1 MSMGKS
7 IRYWL
12 SLVTALLVGLCVAS
26 GLAMGS
32 NSAHYVIT
40 NDDAPLTNVVNGI
53 SIYSIAPDGQLTF
66 QQSVQP
72 GGFGIGGG
80 FFGENRIRVL
90 NSRDMQC
97 VYFSEAAAGEIVGVL
112 LQNDS
117 VGGMATGSA
126 GDGGTSN
133 GIGLALNSQYL
144 YASFTDSNTI
154 ATFLLEP
161 GCGLTFV
168 NDTAVGGLQGGFI
181 DAMAVHGNML
191 IATYGDGSIESFN
204 IAGGTPVSNG
214 DRQNSTATISS
225 QGATYPSAIDITE
238 DGHFAILG
246 DTSTSA
252 VVEVSD
258 ISSGRL
264 AKTVVYQ
271 SAAVIS
277 SSNIMLSPDET
288 LLYIVA
294 TQGDRVVAA
303 FFDKSTGKLSP
314 GCMSGLLKGYSQN
327 WSYVGGLTLAT
338 NTGTGEEVYVAE
350 FGSPSSIAM
359 VRVSSLAG
367 KCSLYEA
374 PNSPVADP
382 YSPGLLSIGT
392 FPPRLF

>member
-1 MSMGKS
+1 MGKS
-7 IRYWL
+7 IRCGL
-12 SLVTALLVGLCVAS
+12 SLVTALLVSLCVTNGPALAS
-26 GLAMGS
+26 DG
-32 NSAHYVIT
+32 AHYVIT
-40 NDDAPLTNVVNGI
+40 NDDAPQTNLVNGI
-53 SIYSIAPDGQLTF
+53 SIYSIAPNGQLTF

-80 FFGENRIRVL
+80 FFGEDRIRVL
-90 NSRDMQC
+90 NSGDTQC

-154 ATFLLEP
+154 GTFLLGP

-168 NDTAVGGLQGGFI
+168 NDISVAGLQGGVI

-214 DRQNSTATISS
+214 DEQNSTAAINA
-225 QGATYPSAIDITE
+225 QGATYPSAVDITE
-238 DGHFAILG
+238 DGHFAIFG

-264 AKTVVYQ
+264 TKTVVYQ
-271 SAAVIS
+271 SAGTIN

-294 TQGDRVVAA
+294 TQGDRVGAV
-303 FFDKSTGKLSP
+303 FFDKNTGKLSP
-314 GCMSGLLKGYSQN
+314 GCVSGLLRGYVQN
-327 WSYVGGLTLAT
+327 WSYLGGLTLAT

-359 VRVSSLAG
+359 VRVSSQAG

-374 PNSPVADP
+374 PNSPVADTN
-382 YSPGLLSIGT
+382 SPGLLSIGT